1 MASVSQN
8 QKAGTP
14 GGNVPRVQT
23 TIGDLIEVITE
34 IALEAGK
41 TEAEGYRLASL
52 TIESIL
58 RKNRKHFELL
68 N

>member
-1 MASVSQN
+1 MEKVTEGQE
-8 QKAGTP
+8 
-14 GGNVPRVQT
+14 RIQT
-23 TIGDLIEVITE
+23 TIGDLIEVITQ

-41 TEAEGYRLASL
+41 TETEGYRLASL

-58 RKNRKHFELL
+58 RKNRKHVAVI

>member
-8 QKAGTP
+8 QKGSAQEK
-14 GGNVPRVQT
+14 NAPRVQT

-41 TEAEGYRLASL
+41 TQAEGYHLASL

-58 RKNRKHFELL
+58 RKNRKQFEFL